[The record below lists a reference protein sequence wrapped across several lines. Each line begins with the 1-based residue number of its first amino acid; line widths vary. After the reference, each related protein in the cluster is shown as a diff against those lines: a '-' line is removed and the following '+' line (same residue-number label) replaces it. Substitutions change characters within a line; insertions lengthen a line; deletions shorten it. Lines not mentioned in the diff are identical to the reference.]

1 MSQEAQ
7 DRLRSSW
14 PWLCSEYNMLSDNMR
29 ELFVTLRDEGASGD
43 EREKALIS
51 ASQLL
56 CRTLRACRER
66 DLFQAIVDDVRSMPT
81 GTRLALQ
88 RDVVEHLTRVLEIE
102 EAILIAAGLSPAAAR
117 ELREV
122 ITRIPSQTLN
132 PGEFIDGS
140 VEHYARLA
148 AEEICHR
155 FPKSSLDFKITN
167 MRSALRTMTRKYGFV
182 GAATVAAGNLT
193 VSYLVPE
200 PMAITKI
207 SKLLAMGL
215 AIDSASDD

>member
-1 MSQEAQ
+1 MKSIGRGGHAQ
-7 DRLRSSW
+7 YNMLSD
-14 PWLCSEYNMLSDNMR
+14 NMLSDNMR

-56 CRTLRACRER
+56 CRTLRQCRER

-88 RDVVEHLTRVLEIE
+88 RDVVEHLTRVLDIE

-122 ITRIPSQTLN
+122 IT
-132 PGEFIDGS
+132 
-140 VEHYARLA
+140 
-148 AEEICHR
+148 
-155 FPKSSLDFKITN
+155 
-167 MRSALRTMTRKYGFV
+167 
-182 GAATVAAGNLT
+182 
-193 VSYLVPE
+193 
-200 PMAITKI
+200 KI

>member
-7 DRLRSSW
+7 DRLRASW

-43 EREKALIS
+43 ERERALIA

-56 CRTLRACRER
+56 CRTLRECRER

-81 GTRLALQ
+81 DTRLALQ

-117 ELREV
+117 ELRDV
-122 ITRIPSQTLN
+122 ITRIPHQTLN

-155 FPKSSLDFKITN
+155 FPKSSLDFKITS